1 MILRHKNTIA
11 LISGGLI
18 IIAFINKLSHFTA
31 GYTGAMV
38 VASILGGAPIFI
50 QAYQALRVKVVSIDL
65 LVTIAVIGAFLIGE
79 FNESAMVTF
88 LFLFGSLLEQ
98 KTLEK
103 TRSAIKTLAQMAPT
117 TAFVIRAGEIEEI
130 DVAKVDVL
138 DHLLV
143 KTGGQVPVDGVIK
156 AGDGYLNEASVT
168 GESEIVHKVEGDF
181 VFAGTLLDNGT
192 LEIEAQKVGEDTT
205 FGKIIELVEE
215 AQDSKSTAERFVDRF
230 AKFYTP
236 LVLILALVAGL
247 VSRNLSLAITIL
259 VLGCPGALVIGV
271 PVSNVAAIGNGA
283 KFGIL
288 LKGGEVLDNFSKVDT
303 FVFDKTGTLT
313 TGKPTVAALQNYR
326 GDREENLRILASVEK
341 ESDHPLGHAIL
352 GYAAVEKYL
361 SVEKTEVVKGS
372 GIRAVIGSHEVLIG
386 NEKLLQEAGINIKK
400 ALQDQIRLQE
410 NGHSLVYLAV
420 DGKLAQLVGVK
431 DQIRPQVKETLVQLK
446 KMGIKN
452 FIMLTGDNEKTAAI
466 VGASL
471 EITEIHGELL
481 PADKAEF
488 ITKLQKSGHKV
499 AFVGDGVND
508 SPSIALA
515 DIGIAMGNGTDVAV
529 ETSDVVLMNSDFTK
543 LVHAFALTKK
553 TVGNMKENITLAV
566 GTVIF
571 LLVGL
576 IFGYIYMASGM
587 LVHEL
592 SILVVILNGM
602 RLLPFKVG
610 KLDNY
615 QVLNSKE
622 VLQ

>member
-1 MILRHKNTIA
+1 M
-11 LISGGLI
+11 
-18 IIAFINKLSHFTA
+18 
-31 GYTGAMV
+31 
-38 VASILGGAPIFI
+38 
-50 QAYQALRVKVVSIDL
+50 
-65 LVTIAVIGAFLIGE
+65 
-79 FNESAMVTF
+79 
-88 LFLFGSLLEQ
+88 
-98 KTLEK
+98 
-103 TRSAIKTLAQMAPT
+103 
-117 TAFVIRAGEIEEI
+117 
-130 DVAKVDVL
+130 
-138 DHLLV
+138 
-143 KTGGQVPVDGVIK
+143 
-156 AGDGYLNEASVT
+156 
-168 GESEIVHKVEGDF
+168 
-181 VFAGTLLDNGT
+181 
-192 LEIEAQKVGEDTT
+192 
-205 FGKIIELVEE
+205 
-215 AQDSKSTAERFVDRF
+215 
-230 AKFYTP
+230 
-236 LVLILALVAGL
+236 
-247 VSRNLSLAITIL
+247 
-259 VLGCPGALVIGV
+259 
-271 PVSNVAAIGNGA
+271 
-283 KFGIL
+283 
-288 LKGGEVLDNFSKVDT
+288 
-303 FVFDKTGTLT
+303 
-313 TGKPTVAALQNYR
+313 
-326 GDREENLRILASVEK
+326 
-341 ESDHPLGHAIL
+341 
-352 GYAAVEKYL
+352 
-361 SVEKTEVVKGS
+361 
-372 GIRAVIGSHEVLIG
+372 
-386 NEKLLQEAGINIKK
+386 
-400 ALQDQIRLQE
+400 QE

-431 DQIRPQVKETLVQLK
+431 DQIRPQVKETVVQLK